1 MALLV
6 CPGGSQSSEVTGSQ
20 AVCSS
25 KRAPKGLGVCLG
37 SYESSQS
44 VAFHFGVGAGGD
56 RHISPGVVGMEW
68 SLCDCEN

>member
-37 SYESSQS
+37 SFESSQS
-44 VAFHFGVGAGGD
+44 VAFYFGGGD

-68 SLCDCEN
+68 SLCGREN